1 MEKMY
6 RYSLEKYHGTSS
18 RYTCPACGHKKCF
31 ARYVDWDGNALDDTV
46 GKCDRESKC
55 GYHYTP
61 KQFFAEHPELTGK
74 DWRTDE
80 PAWLEAALK
89 RREAEKAKPLCF
101 IPPEIVNRSLKP
113 GMQSDFTAWLM
124 TILPAD
130 AVTRLVNEYRLGVTT
145 KGDVIFFQIDT
156 EGRCR
161 TGKVMK
167 YNRETGHR
175 VKDAATKGRITWVHS
190 LMKQRSDLP
199 ADWNLSQCLF
209 GEHLLARFPDK
220 GVALVESEKTAVLCA
235 GLLPGYV
242 WLATGG
248 KGQMNERLNVL
259 TGRAVTAFPDVDGYQ
274 TWCDKAK
281 EFPDLNLTVSKI
293 LQQNAS
299 KEDFEKQIDI
309 ADWLVKWKRHPELFA
324 RPDWNPT
331 CEKVLPLI
339 DEEYRDEVKALI
351 EDLDLILME

>member
-1 MEKMY
+1 M
-6 RYSLEKYHGTSS
+6 
-18 RYTCPACGHKKCF
+18 
-31 ARYVDWDGNALDDTV
+31 
-46 GKCDRESKC
+46 
-55 GYHYTP
+55 
-61 KQFFAEHPELTGK
+61 
-74 DWRTDE
+74 
-80 PAWLEAALK
+80 
-89 RREAEKAKPLCF
+89 
-101 IPPEIVNRSLKP
+101 
-113 GMQSDFTAWLM
+113 
-124 TILPAD
+124 
-130 AVTRLVNEYRLGVTT
+130 
-145 KGDVIFFQIDT
+145 
-156 EGRCR
+156 
-161 TGKVMK
+161 
-167 YNRETGHR
+167 
-175 VKDAATKGRITWVHS
+175 KDAATKGRITWVHS
-190 LMKQRSDLP
+190 LMKQRSDLT

-299 KEDFEKQIDI
+299 EEDFVNQIDI
-309 ADWLVKWKRHPELFA
+309 ADWLVKWKLHPELFA